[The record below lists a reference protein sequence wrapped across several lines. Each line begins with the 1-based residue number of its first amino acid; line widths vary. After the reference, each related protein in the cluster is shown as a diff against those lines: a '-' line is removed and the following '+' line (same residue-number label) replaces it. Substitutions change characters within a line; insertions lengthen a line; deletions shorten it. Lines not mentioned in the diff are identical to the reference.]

1 MKQIL
6 FPRLIYKINS
16 KELLDNDLNI
26 DLSFNEARM
35 QDKIISISDN
45 QVIRWIDKLNNK
57 KRNEEKNEY
66 NLLIKE
72 LKTLKK
78 EKNSNKNKEKIKE
91 IYLKINKMQ
100 YIPELINIVMS
111 KPNDIDKLK
120 NGFTVNGVTYH
131 RFIGSPNQVKKST
144 VMYSSLVDR
153 LNPLVENGRD
163 PEFKIIPAKYE
174 AYKALALSGSYP
186 VTNTDR
192 ILVVDDLVTIFTED
206 VIFLDDRETDE
217 PITDYKSALIELDES
232 DGYGLITPS
241 LAEVWSDD
249 MELDYIISGCCIR
262 HAFTKGMVAAFDFR
276 EFARRC
282 GKRIVKDVWGKERD
296 INSIDIILT
305 TSMMKLW
312 KAYDSLESFLEHSKK
327 NDFGFSITKIN
338 PKEWDKVR
346 TLNYQYIQSYDLDD
360 ESIYDLISPTVNE
373 LKDVATYDIN
383 KSLLFLRGL
392 NITNENA
399 GSLDNDFVKAIS
411 IDERMMSDPYV
422 IDRVNMLIKKK
433 IDDAKIGVLKA
444 EGNYGIVVGDPYA
457 LCQKIFDVNVKNEDY
472 GLLKSGEIYH
482 KFWQNKNVD
491 KVCCYRSPMTVH
503 SNIRK
508 VNISYNKEADYWYQ
522 YCKGLVMINCHD
534 SLCHA
539 LNGMDKD
546 RPVTPS
552 L

>member
-6 FPRLIYKINS
+6 FPRLIYKISS

-120 NGFTVNGVTYH
+120 NGFTVNGVTYR

-192 ILVVDDLVTIFTED
+192 ILVVDDLVTTFTED

-217 PITDYKSALIELDES
+217 PVTDYKTSEIELDES

-241 LAEVWSDD
+241 LAELWSED

-276 EFARRC
+276 EFARRH

-296 INSIDIILT
+296 INNIDIILT
-305 TSMMKLW
+305 TSMLKLW
-312 KAYDSLESFLEHSKK
+312 KAYDSLESFLEHSKR
-327 NDFGFSITKIN
+327 NNFGFSVTKIN

-346 TLNYQYIQSYDLDD
+346 TLNYQYIQSYELDD
-360 ESIYDLISPTVNE
+360 EAIYDLISPTVNE
-373 LKDVATYDIN
+373 LKDVAAYDIN

-411 IDERMMSDPYV
+411 IDEKMMSDPYV

-433 IDDAKIGVLKA
+433 IDDAKIGVLKV

-457 LCQKIFDVNVKNEDY
+457 LCQKIFDVDVKNEDY
-472 GLLKSGEIYH
+472 GLLKAGEIYH

-508 VNISYNKEADYWYQ
+508 VNISYNEEADYWYQ